1 MTNHGI
7 AKIALSEQEK
17 NTRKEQILE
26 AFHFRHATKEFDADR
41 KIPAEDFEFILETG
55 RLSPS
60 SFGYEPW
67 KFVVLQNPSI
77 REELKAVTWGAQGTL
92 PTASHFV
99 LILARSSEQVRHGS
113 AYLDYMNRE
122 VLKLP
127 AEVEEGRK
135 AMFRDFQ
142 VRDFGLMEHPRQLE
156 DWASKQTF
164 IALGNMLTAAAG
176 IGIDSCPIEGF
187 HKEKAEAVLRKHNI
201 MGEEFGLS
209 VMAAF
214 GYRVNEPRTKTRRCV
229 DEVVK
234 WV

>member
-1 MTNHGI
+1 MTNHGMTT
-7 AKIALSEQEK
+7 IALNEQEK
-17 NTRKEQILE
+17 HTRKEQILE
-26 AFHFRHATKEFDADR
+26 AFRFRHATKVFDADR
-41 KIPAEDFEFILETG
+41 KIPAEDFDFILETG

-67 KFVVLQNPSI
+67 KFVVLQNPAI

-92 PTASHFV
+92 PTASHFL

-127 AEVEEGRK
+127 EKAEEGRK

-156 DWASKQTF
+156 DWAAKQTY
-164 IALGNMLTAAAG
+164 IALGNMMTSAAQ

-187 HKEKAEAVLRKHNI
+187 HKEKAEALLREHGI
-201 MGEEFGLS
+201 LGDEFSLS

-214 GYRVNEPRTKTRRCV
+214 GYRVQEPREKIRRCA